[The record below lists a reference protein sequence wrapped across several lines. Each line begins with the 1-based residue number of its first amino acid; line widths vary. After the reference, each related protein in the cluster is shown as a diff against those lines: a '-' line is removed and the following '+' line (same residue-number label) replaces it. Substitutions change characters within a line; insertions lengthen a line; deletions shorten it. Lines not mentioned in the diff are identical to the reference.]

1 MDESGNHKQA
11 EQRERIRWIVSILI
25 PLLCALLSFCVIAKY
40 TSSPTMK
47 INAHAIQSLDDKK
60 TTALELTAA
69 ATAASAAITLIPGDA
84 GTPIADKLADLS
96 SYFLIVVCA
105 IYLEKY
111 LVTIT
116 GLAAFKLL
124 IPIGCIL
131 LSLCFGFKK
140 DLGRT
145 IACKLVLFGLAVY
158 LVVPVSVRVADLI
171 DATYGASMENT
182 IASAKQ
188 ATDEIKGEADTQS
201 QESSGSD
208 TGGKSSFWSGLVDK
222 VEDTVTGA
230 KVNLE
235 NTLNRFIEAIA
246 VMLVTSCVIPI
257 LGSVVFCLACETGTW
272 GKYYVATD
280 RKKEER
286 GKKNMK
292 LLMKQRVFSWTD
304 TYDVYDEAGN
314 KKYFVKAELFRLGH
328 QIHVFDVSGN
338 EIGMIKQRLFTLL
351 PSFDIVI
358 SGREFGNIQKEFT
371 FFKPHYEIDYNGWR
385 CEGDFLA
392 WDYDVY
398 AGCSSVVHISKELF
412 HWGDTYTINILN
424 PEDEIPA
431 LMLVIAIDAAN
442 CTQGK

>member
-145 IACKLVLFGLAVY
+145 IACKLVLFGLAIY
-158 LVVPVSVRVADLI
+158 LVVPASVRVADLI
-171 DATYGASMENT
+171 DATYGASMENF
-182 IASAKQ
+182 SAM
-188 ATDEIKGEADTQS
+188 
-201 QESSGSD
+201 SS
-208 TGGKSSFWSGLVDK
+208 
-222 VEDTVTGA
+222 
-230 KVNLE
+230 
-235 NTLNRFIEAIA
+235 
-246 VMLVTSCVIPI
+246 
-257 LGSVVFCLACETGTW
+257 
-272 GKYYVATD
+272 
-280 RKKEER
+280 
-286 GKKNMK
+286 K
-292 LLMKQRVFSWTD
+292 LRSRI
-304 TYDVYDEAGN
+304 
-314 KKYFVKAELFRLGH
+314 RL
-328 QIHVFDVSGN
+328 STCW
-338 EIGMIKQRLFTLL
+338 L
-351 PSFDIVI
+351 
-358 SGREFGNIQKEFT
+358 
-371 FFKPHYEIDYNGWR
+371 
-385 CEGDFLA
+385 
-392 WDYDVY
+392 
-398 AGCSSVVHISKELF
+398 
-412 HWGDTYTINILN
+412 
-424 PEDEIPA
+424 
-431 LMLVIAIDAAN
+431 
-442 CTQGK
+442 

>member
-1 MDESGNHKQA
+1 M
-11 EQRERIRWIVSILI
+11 
-25 PLLCALLSFCVIAKY
+25 
-40 TSSPTMK
+40 
-47 INAHAIQSLDDKK
+47 
-60 TTALELTAA
+60 
-69 ATAASAAITLIPGDA
+69 
-84 GTPIADKLADLS
+84 
-96 SYFLIVVCA
+96 
-105 IYLEKY
+105 
-111 LVTIT
+111 

-257 LGSVVFCLACETGTW
+257 LVLLFFVWLVKLVLGVNITLPQI
-272 GKYYVATD
+272 GKK
-280 RKKEER
+280 KKE
-286 GKKNMK
+286 GK
-292 LLMKQRVFSWTD
+292 R
-304 TYDVYDEAGN
+304 
-314 KKYFVKAELFRLGH
+314 
-328 QIHVFDVSGN
+328 I
-338 EIGMIKQRLFTLL
+338 
-351 PSFDIVI
+351 
-358 SGREFGNIQKEFT
+358 
-371 FFKPHYEIDYNGWR
+371 
-385 CEGDFLA
+385 
-392 WDYDVY
+392 
-398 AGCSSVVHISKELF
+398 
-412 HWGDTYTINILN
+412 
-424 PEDEIPA
+424 
-431 LMLVIAIDAAN
+431 
-442 CTQGK
+442 

>member
-11 EQRERIRWIVSILI
+11 EQREKIRWIVSILI

-40 TSSPTMK
+40 TASPTMK

-158 LVVPVSVRVADLI
+158 LVVPVSVRVADLMRHMELPWKI
-171 DATYGASMENT
+171 PLHRQSRRRMRSKERRIHRVRGAAVPMT
-182 IASAKQ
+182 V
-188 ATDEIKGEADTQS
+188 
-201 QESSGSD
+201 
-208 TGGKSSFWSGLVDK
+208 GKV
-222 VEDTVTGA
+222 
-230 KVNLE
+230 
-235 NTLNRFIEAIA
+235 
-246 VMLVTSCVIPI
+246 
-257 LGSVVFCLACETGTW
+257 
-272 GKYYVATD
+272 
-280 RKKEER
+280 
-286 GKKNMK
+286 
-292 LLMKQRVFSWTD
+292 
-304 TYDVYDEAGN
+304 
-314 KKYFVKAELFRLGH
+314 
-328 QIHVFDVSGN
+328 VSG
-338 EIGMIKQRLFTLL
+338 R
-351 PSFDIVI
+351 D
-358 SGREFGNIQKEFT
+358 
-371 FFKPHYEIDYNGWR
+371 
-385 CEGDFLA
+385 
-392 WDYDVY
+392 
-398 AGCSSVVHISKELF
+398 
-412 HWGDTYTINILN
+412 
-424 PEDEIPA
+424 
-431 LMLVIAIDAAN
+431 
-442 CTQGK
+442 

>member
-1 MDESGNHKQA
+1 MILVTGGAGFIGANFVLDWLRSCDEPVVNLDALTYAGNLENLASLQGDARHIFVHGDICDRELIDRLLA
-11 EQRERIRWIVSILI
+11 EHQPRAIVHFAAESHVDRSI
-25 PLLCALLSFCVIAKY
+25 
-40 TSSPTMK
+40 
-47 INAHAIQSLDDKK
+47 HG
-60 TTALELTAA
+60 
-69 ATAASAAITLIPGDA
+69 PGDFIRTNVN
-84 GTPIADKLADLS
+84 GTFTLLEAARGHWMGLDAEAKAAFGDDA
-96 SYFLIVVCA
+96 V
-105 IYLEKY
+105 YLEKY

-257 LGSVVFCLACETGTW
+257 LVLLFFVWLVKLVLGVNITLPQI
-272 GKYYVATD
+272 GKK
-280 RKKEER
+280 KKE
-286 GKKNMK
+286 GK
-292 LLMKQRVFSWTD
+292 R
-304 TYDVYDEAGN
+304 
-314 KKYFVKAELFRLGH
+314 
-328 QIHVFDVSGN
+328 I
-338 EIGMIKQRLFTLL
+338 
-351 PSFDIVI
+351 
-358 SGREFGNIQKEFT
+358 
-371 FFKPHYEIDYNGWR
+371 
-385 CEGDFLA
+385 
-392 WDYDVY
+392 
-398 AGCSSVVHISKELF
+398 
-412 HWGDTYTINILN
+412 
-424 PEDEIPA
+424 
-431 LMLVIAIDAAN
+431 
-442 CTQGK
+442 

>member
-158 LVVPVSVRVADLI
+158 LVVPVSVRVRH
-171 DATYGASMENT
+171 MELPWK
-182 IASAKQ
+182 IPLHR
-188 ATDEIKGEADTQS
+188 QS
-201 QESSGSD
+201 RRRM
-208 TGGKSSFWSGLVDK
+208 KS
-222 VEDTVTGA
+222 
-230 KVNLE
+230 
-235 NTLNRFIEAIA
+235 
-246 VMLVTSCVIPI
+246 
-257 LGSVVFCLACETGTW
+257 
-272 GKYYVATD
+272 
-280 RKKEER
+280 
-286 GKKNMK
+286 
-292 LLMKQRVFSWTD
+292 
-304 TYDVYDEAGN
+304 
-314 KKYFVKAELFRLGH
+314 KAR
-328 QIHVFDVSGN
+328 QIHRVRRAVVLILVGRVVSGRDWWTKLR
-338 EIGMIKQRLFTLL
+338 I
-351 PSFDIVI
+351 PSP
-358 SGREFGNIQKEFT
+358 EQK
-371 FFKPHYEIDYNGWR
+371 
-385 CEGDFLA
+385 
-392 WDYDVY
+392 
-398 AGCSSVVHISKELF
+398 
-412 HWGDTYTINILN
+412 
-424 PEDEIPA
+424 
-431 LMLVIAIDAAN
+431 
-442 CTQGK
+442 

>member
-158 LVVPVSVRVADLI
+158 LVVPVSVRVADLM

-257 LGSVVFCLACETGTW
+257 LVLLFFVWLVKLVLGVNITLPQI
-272 GKYYVATD
+272 GKK
-280 RKKEER
+280 KKE
-286 GKKNMK
+286 GKPPR
-292 LLMKQRVFSWTD
+292 QCHRPAAAQAWPDGRAV
-304 TYDVYDEAGN
+304 G
-314 KKYFVKAELFRLGH
+314 RH
-328 QIHVFDVSGN
+328 
-338 EIGMIKQRLFTLL
+338 RLL
-351 PSFDIVI
+351 PAGADRLSRPAARLARALQACHPGGTAGRAVRGSPPHDRDHRAPDGLRCIWDAPAEGRCRRTAAVRVVPADAGGAHRPPC
-358 SGREFGNIQKEFT
+358 SGKVRLIIYSPE
-371 FFKPHYEIDYNGWR
+371 
-385 CEGDFLA
+385 
-392 WDYDVY
+392 
-398 AGCSSVVHISKELF
+398 VVDLTVRPATSLF
-412 HWGDTYTINILN
+412 
-424 PEDEIPA
+424 
-431 LMLVIAIDAAN
+431 
-442 CTQGK
+442 

>member
-1 MDESGNHKQA
+1 
-11 EQRERIRWIVSILI
+11 
-25 PLLCALLSFCVIAKY
+25 
-40 TSSPTMK
+40 MK

-69 ATAASAAITLIPGDA
+69 ATAASAAITLIPGDV

-145 IACKLVLFGLAVY
+145 IACKLVLFGLAIY

-201 QESSGSD
+201 QGSSSSD
-208 TGGKSSFWSGLVDK
+208 DGGKSSFWSGLVDK
-222 VEDTVTGA
+222 VENTVTGA

-257 LGSVVFCLACETGTW
+257 LVLLFFVWLVKLVLGVNITLPQI
-272 GKYYVATD
+272 GKK
-280 RKKEER
+280 KKE
-286 GKKNMK
+286 GK
-292 LLMKQRVFSWTD
+292 R
-304 TYDVYDEAGN
+304 
-314 KKYFVKAELFRLGH
+314 
-328 QIHVFDVSGN
+328 I
-338 EIGMIKQRLFTLL
+338 
-351 PSFDIVI
+351 
-358 SGREFGNIQKEFT
+358 
-371 FFKPHYEIDYNGWR
+371 
-385 CEGDFLA
+385 
-392 WDYDVY
+392 
-398 AGCSSVVHISKELF
+398 
-412 HWGDTYTINILN
+412 
-424 PEDEIPA
+424 
-431 LMLVIAIDAAN
+431 
-442 CTQGK
+442 